1 MINIRHSLVYADE
14 MVIYAGSMSFKIKIQ
29 VNWQKIIGCKQKSDT
44 LMAVYKDTK
53 AYINTDFQSLVGSVI
68 LVVPLR

>member
-29 VNWQKIIGCKQKSDT
+29 VN
-44 LMAVYKDTK
+44 
-53 AYINTDFQSLVGSVI
+53 
-68 LVVPLR
+68 